1 MFFEMGA
8 SRNRLAFYNI
18 AAGRRGARLRK
29 KGAQATNGESY
40 NSESELIPFEGELA
54 MAA

>member
-18 AAGRRGARLRK
+18 VASRRCVWLRNQDAK
-29 KGAQATNGESY
+29 AKNGESY
-40 NSESELIPFEGELA
+40 DSTEILSFEEDLA

>member
-1 MFFEMGA
+1 MGA

-18 AAGRRGARLRK
+18 VASRRRTWLRNQGAK
-29 KGAQATNGESY
+29 AKNGESY
-40 NSESELIPFEGELA
+40 NSDSELIPFEGELA